1 MQKSRVI
8 NIRKEVKE
16 MLVNDWNV
24 RKTARDYVHYIYRNT
39 EIEDLHAVAVKMDM
53 STYEIVKKIIEKNRQ
68 VGAKLCNDI

>member
-53 STYEIVKKIIEKNRQ
+53 STYEIVKKIIEKKSASGSEIMQ
-68 VGAKLCNDI
+68 